1 MHHNVMGKV
10 MIILQLWM
18 MIMYWLIIEFWI
30 LLEIGLKIGR
40 YKRKI
45 REKMMVG
52 FSLYMERCLSEINY
66 TIK

>member
-18 MIMYWLIIEFWI
+18 MIMYFIIIEFWR
-30 LLEIGLKIGR
+30 LLQIGLKIEK
-40 YKRKI
+40 YKRKR
-45 REKMMVG
+45 REKMVR